1 MESTRRLDIELPKDL
16 ADAVEARVS
25 AGEYA
30 SVSDVVADGL
40 RALAERED
48 DPAWDAEVERWL
60 REEVVPTAQRVR
72 EGKERLY
79 SPEEVRSAIDEL
91 HARTLRGE

>member
-1 MESTRRLDIELPKDL
+1 MESTRRLDIELPEDL

-79 SPEEVRSAIDEL
+79 SPEEVLLELESRRAKRSADN
-91 HARTLRGE
+91 

>member
-1 MESTRRLDIELPKDL
+1 MESTRRLDIELPEDL

-40 RALAERED
+40 RALAERDD

-60 REEVVPTAQRVR
+60 RTEVAATYDRLKSGTEPT
-72 EGKERLY
+72 Y
-79 SPEEVRSAIDEL
+79 SVEEVRAYL
-91 HARTLRGE
+91 QHARDARNAAE

>member
-1 MESTRRLDIELPKDL
+1 MESTRRLDIELPEDL

-30 SVSDVVADGL
+30 SVSDMVADGL
-40 RALAERED
+40 RALAEREV

-79 SPEEVRSAIDEL
+79 SPKEVLLELESRRAQRSADK
-91 HARTLRGE
+91 

>member
-1 MESTRRLDIELPKDL
+1 MESTRRLDIELPEDL

-79 SPEEVRSAIDEL
+79 SPEEVLLELESRRAKRSADK
-91 HARTLRGE
+91 

>member
-1 MESTRRLDIELPKDL
+1 MESTRRLDIELPEDL
-16 ADAVEARVS
+16 ADAIEARVS

-48 DPAWDAEVERWL
+48 DPAWDAEVEHWL
-60 REEVVPTAQRVR
+60 KTEVAATYDRLKA
-72 EGKERLY
+72 GTERTY
-79 SPEEVRSAIDEL
+79 SVEEVRAYL
-91 HARTLRGE
+91 QQARDARNAAE

>member
-1 MESTRRLDIELPKDL
+1 MESTRRLDIELPEDL

-40 RALAERED
+40 RALAERDD

-79 SPEEVRSAIDEL
+79 SPEEVLRELESRRAKRSAAE
-91 HARTLRGE
+91 

>member
-1 MESTRRLDIELPKDL
+1 MESTRRLDIELPEDL

-40 RALAERED
+40 RALAERDD

-60 REEVVPTAQRVR
+60 REEVVPTAQRVL

-79 SPEEVRSAIDEL
+79 SPEEVLLELESRRAKRSADK
-91 HARTLRGE
+91 